1 MNDRVIWFCCFALLF
16 IGMIVGININACSM
30 TLDALYKVFGIIAGI
45 GTLLT
50 AIIASAALHTWMHQ
64 FSHAERFKAFKEL
77 EVIGFDCIGAIE
89 KYWGV
94 YKDEHFPAKTPCHY
108 KDHELAR
115 SESLEIFWES
125 KERYRIGV
133 DFVQSL
139 LLTEEIQY
147 FEFSYSNFD
156 TKVHEIISD
165 IANAYEQD
173 GEVRHK
179 ALCHVERNIL
189 NLKLDFKKNL
199 RKFRGR

>member
-16 IGMIVGININACSM
+16 IGIIVGININAGSM
-30 TLDALYKVFGIIAGI
+30 TLDALYKFVGILAGI

-50 AIIASAALHTWMHQ
+50 AIIASIALHE

-77 EVIGFDCIGAIE
+77 EKIGFDCIGAIE

-94 YKDEHFPAKTPCHY
+94 YKDEHFPAKTPYHY
-108 KDHELAR
+108 KNHELAR
-115 SESLEIFWES
+115 SESLELFWES

-156 TKVHEIISD
+156 TKVHEI
-165 IANAYEQD
+165 Y
-173 GEVRHK
+173 
-179 ALCHVERNIL
+179 
-189 NLKLDFKKNL
+189 
-199 RKFRGR
+199 

>member
-16 IGMIVGININACSM
+16 IGMIVGININAGSM

-94 YKDEHFPAKTPCHY
+94 TKMNISLRKH
-108 KDHELAR
+108 LA
-115 SESLEIFWES
+115 II
-125 KERYRIGV
+125 RIMNLQEV
-133 DFVQSL
+133 
-139 LLTEEIQY
+139 
-147 FEFSYSNFD
+147 
-156 TKVHEIISD
+156 KVLSSFGNRKND
-165 IANAYEQD
+165 IA
-173 GEVRHK
+173 
-179 ALCHVERNIL
+179 
-189 NLKLDFKKNL
+189 
-199 RKFRGR
+199 

>member
-1 MNDRVIWFCCFALLF
+1 
-16 IGMIVGININACSM
+16 MIVGININTGSM

-77 EVIGFDCIGAIE
+77 EEIGFDCIGAIE

-108 KDHELAR
+108 KDHELAK
-115 SESLEIFWES
+115 SESLELFWGA

-139 LLTEEIQY
+139 LLTEEIQD
-147 FEFSYSNFD
+147 FEFTYSKFD
-156 TKVHEIISD
+156 TKVHEIIRD
-165 IANAYEQD
+165 ITNAYEQ
-173 GEVRHK
+173 GCEERHE
-179 ALCHVERNIL
+179 ALCHIGDSIL
-189 NLKLDFKKNL
+189 NLKLDFKENL

>member
-1 MNDRVIWFCCFALLF
+1 MNDKVIWFCCFALLF
-16 IGMIVGININACSM
+16 IGMIVGININTGSM
-30 TLDALYKVFGIIAGI
+30 TLDALDKVFGIIAGI

-50 AIIASAALHTWMHQ
+50 AVIASAALHTWMHQ

-77 EVIGFDCIGAIE
+77 EEIGFNCISAIE

-94 YKDEHFPAKTPCHY
+94 YKDEHFQARTPYYY

-115 SESLEIFWES
+115 RESMDLFGKS
-125 KERYRIGV
+125 KERYRIGA

-139 LLTEEIQY
+139 LLAEEVQD
-147 FEFSYSNFD
+147 FEFTYINFEI
-156 TKVHEIISD
+156 KVHEIIND
-165 IANAYEQD
+165 ITNAYEEN
-173 GEVRHK
+173 GETRHE
-179 ALCHVERNIL
+179 ALCCVEHKIL